1 MKKKIFSIALVACI
15 VILSIA
21 GASVAYFTDVDD
33 ATNVFTS
40 GNVDI
45 ALTYAGQVSPDA
57 IIENEDVYP
66 GQVFDVAPSIEVKS
80 TSMDA
85 YVGAIITLDD
95 ADIATLLAAED
106 TNGDAD
112 KIVAISE
119 LLQGLVV
126 TGHTV
131 EYDADANP
139 YQVYVVIDAPVAA
152 NQTVTLFNNVK
163 IPTAWGNTE
172 MTAFNG
178 FSLKVDA
185 YATQTVGFEGGN
197 VSAADALR
205 AAFTEWAGCTI
216 D

>member
-1 MKKKIFSIALVACI
+1 MKKKIFSIALVACL
-15 VILSIA
+15 VVLSIA

-45 ALTYAGQVSPDA
+45 ELTYDGQVSPEE
-57 IIENEDVYP
+57 IESKNVYP
-66 GQVFDVAPSIEVKS
+66 GQKFEVAPSIKVNS

-95 ADIATLLAAED
+95 AEIATLLDEANA
-106 TNGDAD
+106 G

-126 TGHTV
+126 AGHTV
-131 EYDADANP
+131 EYDAESDP
-139 YQVYVVIDAPVAA
+139 YQVYVVIDESVAA
-152 NQTVTLFNNVK
+152 NETVTLFNSVK
-163 IPTAWGNTE
+163 VPTAWGNDE
-172 MTAFNG
+172 MAAFNG
-178 FSLKVDA
+178 FSLKVKA
-185 YATQTVGFEGGN
+185 YATQTEGFEGVD

-205 AAFTEWAGCTI
+205 AAFPTEWAGCAI
-216 D
+216 N

>member
-1 MKKKIFSIALVACI
+1 MKKKIFSIALVACL
-15 VILSIA
+15 VVLSIA

-45 ALTYAGQVSPDA
+45 ELTYAGQVSPEE
-57 IIENEDVYP
+57 IESKNVYP
-66 GQVFDVAPSIEVKS
+66 GQKFEVAPSIKVNS
-80 TSMDA
+80 TSMAA

-95 ADIATLLAAED
+95 ADIATLLDEANA
-106 TNGDAD
+106 G

-126 TGHTV
+126 AGHTV

-139 YQVYVVIDAPVAA
+139 YQVYVVINEAVAA
-152 NQTVTLFNNVK
+152 DQTVTLFNNVK
-163 IPTAWGNTE
+163 VPTAWGNTE
-172 MTAFNG
+172 MAAFNG